1 MPRKSCVCYNR
12 THADRWRIVE
22 SCANITEVINRLTT
36 RVWLRARCKHRAMLI
51 NIIKLSATVV
61 VNPMVPNGRS
71 QLRPNS
77 LTVIAS
83 RRHLGPACIRP
94 RRETVV
100 VDTCRDTCV
109 VGAWE
114 EPSNETV
121 LNEPLARGKGETES
135 GKWGGEPVQTRVRN
149 GFLSNYKLS
158 HGWRRSAAEL
168 TPGLAFPVN
177 AAANQT
183 RLQSPPFSSF
193 RPATLTRAARVSL
206 LVLFLSPSLASLYL
220 SPPAPHHSYLSMS
233 IPLCFSPSSS
243 HSSFPLFP
251 PFSRLPRRFVPW
263 SFRFLS
269 ARMEGSKNS
278 TRRRIAAGGLGICM
292 RGIYNWAMFILC
304 RWNYHRCNY
313 GEPRKR

>member
-1 MPRKSCVCYNR
+1 M
-12 THADRWRIVE
+12 
-22 SCANITEVINRLTT
+22 
-36 RVWLRARCKHRAMLI
+36 
-51 NIIKLSATVV
+51 
-61 VNPMVPNGRS
+61 
-71 QLRPNS
+71 
-77 LTVIAS
+77 
-83 RRHLGPACIRP
+83 
-94 RRETVV
+94 
-100 VDTCRDTCV
+100 
-109 VGAWE
+109 
-114 EPSNETV
+114 SNE
-121 LNEPLARGKGETES
+121 PWHGKGGWEAES
-135 GKWGGEPVQTRVRN
+135 EAGTGTDTVRN

-193 RPATLTRAARVSL
+193 RPATLTHAAR
-206 LVLFLSPSLASLYL
+206 LSIRSPPLSIPLPISLYL
-220 SPPAPHHSYLSMS
+220 PPSLPLSHHSSLCPSFFVPPH
-233 IPLCFSPSSS
+233 PLPIHLPPFNPL
-243 HSSFPLFP
+243 PLFP

-313 GEPRKR
+313 GKPRKR